1 MDLFRDVRKKNLAR
15 VAPLA
20 VRMRPRTLDEFVG
33 QGHFLAPGKLLRRM
47 LEADRLTSV
56 IFYGPPGTGKTTLA
70 QLIAAYTKSHFE
82 QVNAAAVGVKEVR
95 AILDAAKERL
105 ANAGERTVLFLDEIH
120 RFNRAQQ
127 DVLLGDVEA
136 GYVILVGATTENP
149 FFAVN
154 SPLISRSQIFQ
165 FAPLTEDEIR
175 TLVRRAVAD
184 KERGFGNIAI
194 RLDDDALNLWAT
206 MSDGDGRRA
215 LMALEVAV
223 LSLTHEMGEGQ
234 SRAVPARPG
243 RDAPAPT
250 ASSTTTPV
258 HITLDVAE
266 QSIQRKAI
274 VYDGTGDE
282 HYDAASALIKSM
294 RGSDPDAAV
303 YWVARMLEAG
313 EDPRFVARRI
323 AILASEDVGNAD
335 PQAIVVAAAA
345 FDIVEKIGM
354 PEAQITLSQAAIYMA
369 TAPKSNA
376 SYVAINKAMED
387 VREGRTIPVPRHLR
401 DTHYKGSSLLGHG
414 KGYKYAHDFEGGV
427 VEQDYLGVDKT
438 YYVPTNRGYEKTI
451 SERLERIR
459 SQRTDRGAGG
469 VSSSMEGQGG
479 RGPDQDRDQDMI
491 PDAAEP
497 LPPAPDAPAM
507 PESGKMG
514 KAKRRGGVEK

>member
-1 MDLFRDVRKKNLAR
+1 MDLFRDVRKKNMAR

-20 VRMRPRTLDEFVG
+20 ARMRPRTLDEFVG
-33 QGHFLAPGKLLRRM
+33 QEHFLGPGKLLRRM

-70 QLIAAYTKSHFE
+70 QLIATNTKSHFE
-82 QVNAAAVGVKEVR
+82 QVNAASVGVKEVR
-95 AILDAAKERL
+95 KILDDAKERL
-105 ANAGERTVLFLDEIH
+105 ANTGERSVLFLDEIH

-127 DVLLGDVEA
+127 DILLPDVEA
-136 GYVILVGATTENP
+136 GLVLLVGATTENP

-165 FAPLTEDEIR
+165 FAPISEEDIR
-175 TLVRRAVAD
+175 KLVRRALAD
-184 KERGFGNIAI
+184 PERGFGKLNIQI
-194 RLDDDALNLWAT
+194 DDAAVDLWAT
-206 MSDGDGRRA
+206 KSDGDARRA

-223 LSLTHEMGEGQ
+223 LSLQKEKPE
-234 SRAVPARPG
+234 
-243 RDAPAPT
+243 
-250 ASSTTTPV
+250 ASSQKPAKEEENAPPHSGSWLLASGSSPI

-323 AILASEDVGNAD
+323 AILASEDIGNAD
-335 PQAIVVAAAA
+335 PRAISVAAAA

-354 PEAQITLSQAAIYMA
+354 PEAQITLAQAAIYMA

-376 SYVAINKAMED
+376 SYVAITRAMAD
-387 VREGRTIPVPRHLR
+387 VREGRTLPVPKHLR
-401 DTHYKGSSLLGHG
+401 DTHYGGSAKLGHG
-414 KGYKYAHDFEGGV
+414 KGYKYAHDFEGGF
-427 VEQDYLGVDKT
+427 VEQDYLGVDII
-438 YYVPTNRGYEKTI
+438 YYEPTDRGYEAEI
-451 SERLERIR
+451 RERLENLRKR
-459 SQRTDRGAGG
+459 RTNVGTSDDQ
-469 VSSSMEGQGG
+469 SE
-479 RGPDQDRDQDMI
+479 RGPAREDTSTH
-491 PDAAEP
+491 E
-497 LPPAPDAPAM
+497 
-507 PESGKMG
+507 
-514 KAKRRGGVEK
+514 